1 MDLKEIINAE
11 KSIAKMIDD
20 LKEKITTEIEAT
32 PFLKNVK
39 PIAQNIV
46 IVKLSYLQNSVWTPE
61 YYIPAVQANYVR
73 KSLDG
78 VSTAHSFVKK
88 MKEMIE
94 RRGTTIN
101 GQFYRFNDT
110 TVSIL
115 KRYYSSTQQEE
126 ASND

>member
-11 KSIAKMIDD
+11 KSITKMIDD
-20 LKEKITTEIEAT
+20 LKEEITTEIETT
-32 PFLKNVK
+32 PLKDVE

-46 IVKLSYLQNSVWTPE
+46 IVKLSHLQNSVWAPG
-61 YYIPAVQANYVR
+61 YYITAGQANYVR

-101 GQFYRFNDT
+101 RQFYRFNDN

-115 KRYYSSTQQEE
+115 EKYYSSTYQKETL
-126 ASND
+126 ND

>member
-20 LKEKITTEIEAT
+20 LKEKITTEIETT
-32 PFLKNVK
+32 PLKDVE

-46 IVKLSYLQNSVWTPE
+46 IVKLSHLQNSVWAPG
-61 YYIPAVQANYVR
+61 YYIPAGQANYVR

-101 GQFYRFNDT
+101 RQFYRFNDN

-115 KRYYSSTQQEE
+115 EKYYSSTQQEE

>member
-11 KSIAKMIDD
+11 KSITKMIDD
-20 LKEKITTEIEAT
+20 LKEKITTEIETT
-32 PFLKNVK
+32 PLKDVE

-46 IVKLSYLQNSVWTPE
+46 IVKLSHLQNGIWSPR
-61 YYIPAVQANYVR
+61 YYIPAAQANYVR

-101 GQFYRFNDT
+101 RQFYRFNDN

-115 KRYYSSTQQEE
+115 EKHYSSTYQKETL
-126 ASND
+126 ND

>member
-1 MDLKEIINAE
+1 MDLREIINAE
-11 KSIAKMIDD
+11 KSITKMIDD
-20 LKEKITTEIEAT
+20 LKEEITTEIETT
-32 PFLKNVK
+32 PLKDVE
-39 PIAQNIV
+39 PIEQNIV
-46 IVKLSYLQNSVWTPE
+46 IVKLSHLQNSVWTPE

-101 GQFYRFNDT
+101 RQFYRFNDN

-115 KRYYSSTQQEE
+115 EKYYSSTYQKETL
-126 ASND
+126 ND

>member
-11 KSIAKMIDD
+11 KSITKMIDD
-20 LKEKITTEIEAT
+20 LKEEITTEIETT
-32 PFLKNVK
+32 PLKDVE

-46 IVKLSYLQNSVWTPE
+46 IVKLSHLQNSVWTPE
-61 YYIPAVQANYVR
+61 YYIPAVQASYVR

-101 GQFYRFNDT
+101 RQFYRFNDN

-115 KRYYSSTQQEE
+115 EKYYSSTYQKET
-126 ASND
+126 SND

>member
-32 PFLKNVK
+32 PLKNVK

-46 IVKLSYLQNSVWTPE
+46 IVKLSYLQNSVWTPG
-61 YYIPAVQANYVR
+61 YYIPAAQANYLR

-101 GQFYRFNDT
+101 RQFYRFNDN

-115 KRYYSSTQQEE
+115 KKYYSSTQQEE

>member
-32 PFLKNVK
+32 PLKDVK

-46 IVKLSYLQNSVWTPE
+46 IVKLSHLQNSVWAPG
-61 YYIPAVQANYVR
+61 YYIPAGQANYVR

-101 GQFYRFNDT
+101 KQFYRFNDN

-115 KRYYSSTQQEE
+115 EKYYSST
-126 ASND
+126 

>member
-11 KSIAKMIDD
+11 KSIIDMINA
-20 LKEKITTEIEAT
+20 LKEDITTEIETT
-32 PFLKNVK
+32 PLKDVK

-46 IVKLSYLQNSVWTPE
+46 IVKLSHLQNSVWSPR
-61 YYIPAVQANYVR
+61 YYIPAAQANYVR

-101 GQFYRFNDT
+101 RQFYRFNDT

-115 KRYYSSTQQEE
+115 KKYYSSTQQEE

>member
-11 KSIAKMIDD
+11 KSITKMIDD
-20 LKEKITTEIEAT
+20 LKEEITTKIETT
-32 PFLKNVK
+32 PLKDVE
-39 PIAQNIV
+39 PISQNIV
-46 IVKLSYLQNSVWTPE
+46 IVKLSHLQNSIWAPG
-61 YYIPAVQANYVR
+61 YYIPEGQANYVR

-101 GQFYRFNDT
+101 RQFYRFNDN

-115 KRYYSSTQQEE
+115 EKYYSSTYQKETL
-126 ASND
+126 ND

>member
-20 LKEKITTEIEAT
+20 LKEKITTEIETT
-32 PFLKNVK
+32 PLRDVE

-46 IVKLSYLQNSVWTPE
+46 IVKLSHLQNSVWAPG
-61 YYIPAVQANYVR
+61 YYIPAGQANYVR

-101 GQFYRFNDT
+101 RQFYRFNDT

-115 KRYYSSTQQEE
+115 KKYYSSTQQEE

>member
-11 KSIAKMIDD
+11 KSITKMIDD
-20 LKEKITTEIEAT
+20 LKEEITTEIETT
-32 PFLKNVK
+32 PLKDVE

-46 IVKLSYLQNSVWTPE
+46 IVKLSHLQNSVWAPG
-61 YYIPAVQANYVR
+61 YYIPAGQANYVR

-101 GQFYRFNDT
+101 RQFYRFNDN

-115 KRYYSSTQQEE
+115 EKYYSSTY
-126 ASND
+126 

>member
-11 KSIAKMIDD
+11 KSITKMIDD
-20 LKEKITTEIEAT
+20 LKEEITTEIETT
-32 PFLKNVK
+32 PLKDVE

-46 IVKLSYLQNSVWTPE
+46 IVKLSHLQNSVWAPG
-61 YYIPAVQANYVR
+61 YYIPEGQANYVR

-101 GQFYRFNDT
+101 RQFYRFNDN

-115 KRYYSSTQQEE
+115 EKYYSSTYQKETL
-126 ASND
+126 ND

>member
-20 LKEKITTEIEAT
+20 LKEKITTEIETT
-32 PFLKNVK
+32 PLKDVE

-46 IVKLSYLQNSVWTPE
+46 IVKLSHLQNSVWAPG
-61 YYIPAVQANYVR
+61 YYIPAGQANYVR

-88 MKEMIE
+88 MEEMIE

-101 GQFYRFNDT
+101 RQFYRFNDN

-115 KRYYSSTQQEE
+115 EKYCSSTF
-126 ASND
+126 

>member
-11 KSIAKMIDD
+11 KSITKMIDD
-20 LKEKITTEIEAT
+20 LKEEITTEIETT
-32 PFLKNVK
+32 PLKDVE

-46 IVKLSYLQNSVWTPE
+46 IVKLSHLQNSVWAPG
-61 YYIPAVQANYVR
+61 YYIPEGQANYVR
-73 KSLDG
+73 KSLDR

-101 GQFYRFNDT
+101 RQFYRFNDN

-115 KRYYSSTQQEE
+115 EKYYSSTYQKETL
-126 ASND
+126 ND

>member
-11 KSIAKMIDD
+11 KSITKMIDD
-20 LKEKITTEIEAT
+20 LKEEITTEIETT
-32 PFLKNVK
+32 PLKEVE

-46 IVKLSYLQNSVWTPE
+46 IVKLSHLQNSVWAPG
-61 YYIPAVQANYVR
+61 YYIPEGQANYVR

-101 GQFYRFNDT
+101 RQFYRFNDN

-115 KRYYSSTQQEE
+115 EKYYSSTYQKETL
-126 ASND
+126 ND

>member
-1 MDLKEIINAE
+1 MDLKEIINVE
-11 KSIAKMIDD
+11 KSIADMLNA
-20 LKEKITTEIEAT
+20 LKEDIAVEIETT
-32 PFLKNVK
+32 PLKNVK
-39 PIAQNIV
+39 PIASNIV
-46 IVKLSYLQNSVWTPE
+46 VIKISHLQNGIWSPR
-61 YYIPAVQANYVR
+61 YYIPAAQAKYVR

-101 GQFYRFNDT
+101 RQFYRFNDT

-115 KRYYSSTQQEE
+115 KKYYSSTQQEE